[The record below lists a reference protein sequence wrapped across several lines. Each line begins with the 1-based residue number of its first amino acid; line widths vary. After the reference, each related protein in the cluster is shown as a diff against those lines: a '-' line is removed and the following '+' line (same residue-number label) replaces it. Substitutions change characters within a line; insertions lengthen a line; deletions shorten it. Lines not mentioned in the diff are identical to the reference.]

1 MAHISIYVP
10 SLIINIPIKI
20 MQKLTALNFL
30 FLVLLFLL
38 SISVGVAD
46 FQWRDLFTHTEQLE
60 LLFISRLPRTL
71 AVVLVGATLGI
82 AGMVLQIVLKNRF
95 IEPSM
100 IGASQSAAIG
110 ILIVSLMFPATPLI
124 MKMSFATLSALIGM
138 GIFMLLLRRFP
149 PHQKLMVPLIGI
161 VFGNIIEAITTFVA
175 YETDSLQLLSVWFSG
190 DFSGILAGRYEL
202 LWLTAGLAV
211 LVYIMAEQL
220 SIAGLGQNIS
230 TSLGI
235 NYRQMTW
242 FALIVVAM
250 ITAVVVVTVGQ
261 IPFIGLV
268 VPNIIS
274 RLAGD
279 RLRQN
284 LPSVALLGANLVLLC
299 DIIGRVV
306 NAPYEVPISTIFGI
320 CGTVVFLYLLFRG
333 KK

>member
-1 MAHISIYVP
+1 
-10 SLIINIPIKI
+10 
-20 MQKLTALNFL
+20 
-30 FLVLLFLL
+30 
-38 SISVGVAD
+38 
-46 FQWRDLFTHTEQLE
+46 
-60 LLFISRLPRTL
+60 
-71 AVVLVGATLGI
+71 
-82 AGMVLQIVLKNRF
+82 
-95 IEPSM
+95 
-100 IGASQSAAIG
+100 
-110 ILIVSLMFPATPLI
+110 
-124 MKMSFATLSALIGM
+124 
-138 GIFMLLLRRFP
+138 
-149 PHQKLMVPLIGI
+149 
-161 VFGNIIEAITTFVA
+161 
-175 YETDSLQLLSVWFSG
+175 
-190 DFSGILAGRYEL
+190 
-202 LWLTAGLAV
+202 
-211 LVYIMAEQL
+211 MAEQL

-320 CGTVVFLYLLFRG
+320 CGTIVFLYLLFRG